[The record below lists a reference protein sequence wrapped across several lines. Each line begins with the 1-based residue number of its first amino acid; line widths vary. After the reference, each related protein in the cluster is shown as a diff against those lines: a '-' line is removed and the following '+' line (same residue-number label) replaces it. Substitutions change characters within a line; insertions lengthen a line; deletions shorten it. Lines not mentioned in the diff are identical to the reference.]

1 MNRFVCVATMVGFA
15 AGVVVAPPAQ
25 AKRPDPP
32 QVTALSSVTM
42 PSYACQ
48 SAGKWVHV
56 TYFPGTRVDSSWVTS
71 VRKQGF
77 TFPVSDYKVCG
88 YMGSGTY
95 TVKTKV
101 RWSVAKWGWKR
112 VPVYRYKDVQK
123 PTGEYTPPVWA
134 DKAYPFTCAINGPAT
149 QNSEYRGGVL
159 AAFYNCVSDDG
170 SDISFAEDSTVNL
183 PSSDWTFTDLDYY
196 SGQLILSPTRN
207 NIPFSEVPA
216 TVTGTATQTVQVGGD
231 EPIYETVSKRYV
243 HHYRKKRVTR
253 WVKQPALTVNRVVQ
267 VTVR

>member
-1 MNRFVCVATMVGFA
+1 MNRFACVVTIVGFA
-15 AGVVVAPPAQ
+15 AGALVAAPAQ
-25 AKRPDPP
+25 ARQPEPP
-32 QVTALSSVTM
+32 LVTARASVIM

-56 TYFPGTRVDSSWVTS
+56 TYYPGTRVDSSFVTS
-71 VRKQGF
+71 VRKRGF

-101 RWSVAKWGWKR
+101 RWSAATWGWKR

-134 DKAYPFTCAINGPAT
+134 DKAYPFTCTLDGPTT
-149 QNSEYRGGVL
+149 QNSEYRGGIL
-159 AAFYNCVSDDG
+159 TAYYRCASDDG
-170 SDISFAEDSTVNL
+170 SDIDLDEDSTVNL
-183 PSSDWTFTDLDYY
+183 PNSDWTFTYLDS
-196 SGQLILSPTRN
+196 SGQLILRPTRT
-207 NIPFSEVPA
+207 NIPFDEVPV
-216 TVTGTATQTVQVGGD
+216 TVTGTAVNTVQVGGD
-231 EPIYETVSKRYV
+231 EPIYKTVSKRYV
-243 HHYRKKRVTR
+243 HHYRKKRVSR
-253 WVKQPALTVNRVVQ
+253 WVKKPPLIVSRVVQ